1 MWQYNYTAIDDSE
14 YLKHY
19 KYIRKEIRNGHT
31 YYIYDDSEYKQNA
44 EKADSARKI
53 HDQMIKKGYTDKYGN
68 HHFYNEFKIGKDK
81 EHVYKIRDYTPKQ
94 SKKDIQNEST
104 DNAAKKVYKEHDKQ
118 VKKDRLR
125 KLHAKG
131 LAKVS
136 DILRRL
142 RKD

>member
-1 MWQYNYTAIDDSE
+1 MWQYNYTAIDNSD

-19 KYIRKEIRNGHT
+19 KYIRKEIKNGHT

-53 HDQMIKKGYTDKYGN
+53 HNQMIKNGYTDKYGN
-68 HHFYNEFKIGKDK
+68 RHIYNEFKIGKNK
-81 EHVYKIRDYTPKQ
+81 EDIYKTSVPKQ